1 MAEALPRA
9 DPVPAE
15 ALSFVGGTL
24 ALVTAANRC
33 SLRGTAA
40 NVQAL
45 VPVELPTRI
54 GDVSDSGEGLAVML
68 GPDEW
73 LLIGAVAGDSAG
85 QTVSITEITERQIGL
100 AIEGPRAAELLM
112 SGCPL
117 DLDRMAA
124 GRGTRTIYETVEI
137 VVIKR
142 SDSCFHVE
150 VWRSFA
156 PWLWEALESVAL
168 AG

>member
-1 MAEALPRA
+1 MADLLIQI

-15 ALSFVGGTL
+15 AFAFVGGSMALSL
-24 ALVTAANRC
+24 AEKRY
-33 SLRGTAA
+33 SLRGKVAA
-40 NVQAL
+40 LQAFAS
-45 VPVELPTRI
+45 VPLPSKI
-54 GDVSDSGEGLAVML
+54 GDVSKRGAELAIML

-73 LLIGAVAGDSAG
+73 LLIGTVSGDGAG
-85 QTVSITEITERQIGL
+85 QPVGITEITERQITITLKG
-100 AIEGPRAAELLM
+100 ARAAEILM

-117 DLDRMAA
+117 DLERMAV

-142 SDSCFHVE
+142 GAEQFHIE

-156 PWLWEALESVAL
+156 PWLWAALVNSAQ
-168 AG
+168 A